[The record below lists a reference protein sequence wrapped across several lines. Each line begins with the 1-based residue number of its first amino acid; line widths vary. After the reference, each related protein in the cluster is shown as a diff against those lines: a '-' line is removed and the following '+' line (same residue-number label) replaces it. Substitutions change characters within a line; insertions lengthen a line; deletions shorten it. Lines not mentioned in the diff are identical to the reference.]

1 MTLRKPPD
9 RPHGA
14 GHGSPPA
21 TPAGGADEII
31 EATRPYGVRPP
42 GSALALVKGLLLVES
57 IALELAPDFR
67 FFTALKGMASE
78 IRLHA
83 AEEAVTRELPR
94 LVEECV
100 EALRR
105 LPDLLPPGPA
115 PGRPTLMEA
124 R

>member
-1 MTLRKPPD
+1 MTLREPPD

-14 GHGSPPA
+14 EHGSPPA

-31 EATRPYGVRPP
+31 EATHRYGVRLP
-42 GSALALVKGLLLVES
+42 GSALVLVKGLLLVES
-57 IALELAPDFR
+57 VALELAPD
-67 FFTALKGMASE
+67 LK
-78 IRLHA
+78 
-83 AEEAVTRELPR
+83 
-94 LVEECV
+94 ECV